1 MPRLGKKI
9 IAAIFVVVILKNVK
23 IVILKDPRFLIP
35 RNFSL
40 EAFGYGRSLY
50 VVVAIDTVM
59 AAEMAEVN
67 ARCQAFKVNE
77 KLNGAR
83 RHRWAYLCVYFKQK
97 FLYNRVR

>member
-1 MPRLGKKI
+1 MAKKI

-40 EAFGYGRSLY
+40 EAFGHGRSLFA
-50 VVVAIDTVM
+50 VIVIDSAL

-67 ARCQAFKVNE
+67 AIC
-77 KLNGAR
+77 
-83 RHRWAYLCVYFKQK
+83 
-97 FLYNRVR
+97 